1 MTTSRAVLADEAQ
14 NVHEILECLQKLTT
28 YVFYD
33 INSNVDLSLRLR
45 QVKPSTICV
54 L

>member
-14 NVHEILECLQKLTT
+14 HVYEILECLQKLTT

-33 INSNVDLSLRLR
+33 IKSYKVRTT
-45 QVKPSTICV
+45 VCI
-54 L
+54 

>member
-1 MTTSRAVLADEAQ
+1 MY
-14 NVHEILECLQKLTT
+14 NKCLDCLRKLTT

-33 INSNVDLSLRLR
+33 INKNVDLSLRLR